1 MLRHLAIDVSLGA
14 LLVGIWYWACLQF
27 NRRRCS
33 RILAWIESAFGT
45 HGQVA
50 AVRWLSA
57 SRFHVQLRLAN
68 CGFKHPAVQVQLA
81 PRELPLRWLL
91 NRWRKRQETLT
102 FEANLHCPP
111 NFNLD
116 VQNHRWCGRSR
127 RNLPTDPK
135 CWTTERLAP
144 IVIAS
149 RSDTPRDVAN
159 MMSALGSSRDCDF
172 LNVSFRRS
180 SPHFSATVPLTTL
193 APESQSGTP
202 IFDALRELAA
212 GASAS
217 RF

>member
-1 MLRHLAIDVSLGA
+1 MWRHVAINVSLGV
-14 LLVGIWYWACLQF
+14 LLVGIWYWACLQL

-33 RILAWIESAFGT
+33 RILTWIERAFGA
-45 HGQVA
+45 HGHVA
-50 AVRWLSA
+50 GVRWLSS

-68 CGFKHPAVQVQLA
+68 CGFKYPAVHVQLA
-81 PRELPLRWLL
+81 PRELPLRWLM
-91 NRWRKRQETLT
+91 NRWKKHQETLT

-111 NFNLD
+111 AFNLD

-127 RNLPTDPK
+127 RKLRTDPK
-135 CWTTERLAP
+135 QWITERLGP
-144 IVIAS
+144 VVITS
-149 RSDTPRDVAN
+149 RPDMNRDVAN
-159 MMSALGSSRDCDF
+159 MMNTLVASRECDF

-193 APESQSGTP
+193 APECQPETV